1 MARIAVASCVYL
13 GDVAPYIPIA
23 RRLHDVGH
31 DVVFVAPEGFR
42 SVLEAEPFAFHPY
55 ALDCSPAAMH
65 ADPVHTRLM
74 RHPTRNVA
82 SLGRYWMDRAFADD
96 PAAAVRSLQRGFDG
110 VDIVVTHPTMS
121 VVTIPVAQSMGAR
134 VVAGQLFPMMIPT
147 ARWTPPLGSRSPSL
161 PTPVNRA
168 LWGVLRKMT
177 ARSFR
182 DDVINA
188 TRARLKRPP
197 LRGAAGWAWLEA
209 DATVVLASP
218 HYYGAGAPDWP
229 PVTWGGFSIWTG
241 PDGQELDPALDRH
254 IDAGDPPVLVMLGTS
269 AASGAG
275 AQFARIA
282 DDLDRRGLRSVL
294 LVGDAANLG
303 AVSGRPGA
311 VTFAPVT
318 ELLPRCRVA
327 VVSGALGGVAAALTA
342 GVPVVVHPQLFDQ
355 VWHGRRVQDLGV
367 GLLARRTSQVAAAVQ
382 RIADDP
388 GFAERTRAL
397 AARMAGEDGAAVT
410 VEVVESLLAG

>member
-1 MARIAVASCVYL
+1 MARVAVTSCVYL
-13 GDVAPYIPIA
+13 GDVAPFIPVA
-23 RRLHDVGH
+23 RRLHDAGH

-65 ADPVHTRLM
+65 ADPVHANLM

-82 SLGRYWMDRAFADD
+82 RLGRYWMDRAFADA
-96 PAAAVRSLQRGFDG
+96 PADAVRSLQEGFDG
-110 VDIVVTHPTMS
+110 ADVVVTHPTMG

-134 VVAGQLFPMMIPT
+134 VVAGHLFPMMIPT
-147 ARWTPPLGSRSPSL
+147 AHWTPPLGSRSPSL
-161 PTPVNRA
+161 PAPVNRA
-168 LWGVLRKMT
+168 LWSVLRGMT

-182 DDVINA
+182 DDAINA
-188 TRARLKRPP
+188 TRAQLGRPP

-209 DATVVLASP
+209 DATVVLASR
-218 HYYGAGAPDWP
+218 HYYGDGAPDWP

-254 IDAGDPPVLVMLGTS
+254 LDGGDPPVLVMLGTS
-269 AASGAG
+269 AASSAG
-275 AQFARIA
+275 DQFARIA
-282 DDLDRRGLRSVL
+282 GDLDRRGLRSVL
-294 LVGDAANLG
+294 LVGDAANLD
-303 AVSGRPGA
+303 AVAGRPGA
-311 VTFAPVT
+311 VTFAPIT
-318 ELLPRCRVA
+318 SLLPRCRAA
-327 VVSGALGGVAAALTA
+327 VVSGALGGVAAALSA

-367 GLLARRTSQVAAAVQ
+367 GLLARRTREVAGAVQ
-382 RIADDP
+382 RIVDDGGYAVRARTLAD
-388 GFAERTRAL
+388 
-397 AARMAGEDGAAVT
+397 RMAGEDGAAVM